1 MRRAYILLVIFL
13 LGFGCIEDRV
23 YPSDKTETL
32 LSNSSMDF
40 DNDGINDYSVYKFNP
55 VTKTDAGVSIQRIV
69 TVATYTKGTYT
80 TIDPNL
86 TDVDL
91 LLADQ
96 SLDEFS
102 KSRFQSDSACSKN
115 IGLLNVVCSDV
126 TTCSRLC
133 STSVKCKEI
142 AANYDEVLAG
152 SMISYVQDNNEL
164 RSLILDARRMVLN
177 LRNTTDEERN
187 TFLDKTRS
195 MVGRVSSINANP
207 LYTHP
212 MLLLCDPSEYG
223 LSYVAEAAQRI
234 GDYETTPDYYHYRV
248 MLTTTPVGEEGPEL
262 GKEVLGVGIT
272 DRMPQ
277 TVVPQAGQ
285 ISSIQDLLADEENGW
300 VVINWNSPTP
310 SEKGYVFEYE
320 FTSTVGPST
329 LLAALRT
336 PSVTIKNVDLS
347 GLVPT
352 EALYKALHGI
362 LGNYYMALGAALG
375 FTIAF
380 IFFLYNLVILG
391 ITMVTERAAGS
402 TFTAGFRKAFGRT
415 AVRYKSDA
423 VVAFI
428 FLAAGFY
435 VTTFHAVQPTTAP
448 GLLQSVEF
456 LLKSSFGT
464 LGLGLT
470 LIGVVMAYF
479 AAENLSKVVI
489 LERAYGMVIRQ
500 ERDMYIAKAGSL
512 KEKMKELE
520 MLIEQ
525 FTQEEFDVSKEYDV
539 LTALKGQDIE
549 ALTKNI
555 TAQSKTRIDNH
566 LNAIENAISSLKQRK
581 RLADENWPK
590 WKDNISKI
598 LEEQNEVFASSLV
611 TVPGSLRAWALNRYY
626 KELGGGS
633 GIVLEHDGLKKR
645 KLSADKVIHDMLL
658 KGLLKAAVVI
668 RQDNIET
675 AEFAEGSGTVSKALM
690 LKLRTYMRALAKK
703 LGQHEPASFVSIG
716 GKDVLVYMKGR
727 STESFIVVKR
737 DKFNEAI
744 DLWKGKMKLL
754 ESG

>member
-32 LSNSSMDF
+32 LTNVSKDF
-40 DNDGINDYSVYKFNP
+40 DSDGIDDYSIYTFNP
-55 VTKTDAGVSIQRIV
+55 VTKTDAGVKVQRIV
-69 TVATYTKGTYT
+69 TVTTYTKGTYT
-80 TIDPNL
+80 SIDPNL

-152 SMISYVQDNNEL
+152 SMISYVQDNNEI
-164 RSLILDARRMVLN
+164 RSLILDARRMVLD

-187 TFLDKTRS
+187 TFLDKTRG
-195 MVGRVSSINANP
+195 MIGRVSSINANP

-212 MLLLCDPSEYG
+212 LLLLCDPSEYG
-223 LSYVAEAAQRI
+223 LNYVVEAAQRI
-234 GDYETTPDYYHYRV
+234 GTYDTSPDYYHYRV
-248 MLTTTPVGEEGPEL
+248 MLTTTPIGEEEAEL

-277 TVVPQAGQ
+277 TVVAQKGQ
-285 ISSIQDLLADEENGW
+285 ISSIQDLLAEEENGW
-300 VVINWNSPTP
+300 VVVKWNSPTP

-329 LLAALRT
+329 LLSALRV
-336 PSVTIKNVDLS
+336 PSITIKNADLS

-352 EALYKALHGI
+352 NMVYKILYGV

-375 FTIAF
+375 ITIAF
-380 IFFLYNLVILG
+380 IFFIYNLVILA
-391 ITMVTERAAGS
+391 ITMVGERAAGS

-415 AVRYKSDA
+415 AVRYKSDI
-423 VVAFI
+423 VVAVI
-428 FLAAGFY
+428 FLIAGFY
-435 VTTFHAVQPTTAP
+435 ITTFQAVQPTTPP
-448 GLLQSVEF
+448 GLLESVEF

-479 AAENLSKVVI
+479 AAENLGKVVI

-500 ERDMYIAKAGSL
+500 ERDMYIAKAGKL

-520 MLIEQ
+520 MLVEQ
-525 FTQEEFDVSKEYDV
+525 FTQEDFDVSKEYDV
-539 LTALKGQDIE
+539 LTSLKGQDIE

-555 TAQSKTRIDNH
+555 TAQTKTRIDNH
-566 LNAIENAISSLKQRK
+566 LSAIESAVSSLKQRK

-590 WKDNISKI
+590 WKENISKI
-598 LEEQNEVFASSLV
+598 LQEQNEVFASSLV

-633 GIVLEHDGLKKR
+633 GIVLEHDGLKKK
-645 KLSADKVIHDMLL
+645 KLSADRIIHEMLL
-658 KGLLKAAVVI
+658 KGMLKAAVVI
-668 RQDNIET
+668 RQDAIET
-675 AEFAEGSGTVSKALM
+675 AEFAEGTGTVSKALM
-690 LKLRTYMRALAKK
+690 LKLRTYMRSLAKK

-727 STESFIVVKR
+727 STESFIIVTR

-754 ESG
+754 ENG

>member
-23 YPSDKTETL
+23 YPSDKTESL
-32 LSNSSMDF
+32 LSNASKDF
-40 DNDGINDYSVYKFNP
+40 DSDGINDYTVYTFNP
-55 VTKTDAGVSIQRIV
+55 VTKTDAGVRVQRIV
-69 TVATYTKGTYT
+69 TVTTYTKGTYT
-80 TIDPNL
+80 QIDPNL

-91 LLADQ
+91 LLADE

-133 STSVKCKEI
+133 STSVKCKDI
-142 AANYDEVLAG
+142 AANYEDVLAG
-152 SMISYVQDNNEL
+152 SMISYVQDNNEI

-177 LRNTTDEERN
+177 LRNTTSEERD

-195 MVGRVSSINANP
+195 MIGRVSSINANP
-207 LYTHP
+207 LYSHP

-223 LSYVAEAAQRI
+223 LNYVVDAAQRI
-234 GDYETTPDYYHYRV
+234 GTYQTSPDYYHYRIMV
-248 MLTTTPVGEEGPEL
+248 TTTPVGEDNVEL

-277 TVVPQAGQ
+277 TVVSQAGQ

-300 VVINWNSPTP
+300 VVIDWNSPRP

-320 FTSTVGPST
+320 FTSTVGPET

-336 PSVTIKNVDLS
+336 PGVTIKNADLS
-347 GLVPT
+347 GLIPT
-352 EALYKALHGI
+352 NITYGI
-362 LGNYYMALGAALG
+362 LYSILKNYYMALGAALG
-375 FTIAF
+375 LTIAVL
-380 IFFLYNLVILG
+380 FLIYNLVILAV
-391 ITMVTERAAGS
+391 TMVTERASGS
-402 TFTAGFRKAFGRT
+402 SFTAGFRKAFGRT

-423 VVAFI
+423 IVAFI

-435 VTTFHAVQPTTAP
+435 ITTFHAVQPTTPP
-448 GLLQSVEF
+448 GILQSIEF

-479 AAENLSKVVI
+479 AAENLGKVVI

-500 ERDMYIAKAGSL
+500 ERDTYLAKAGKL
-512 KEKMKELE
+512 KEKLKELE
-520 MLIEQ
+520 MLVEQ
-525 FTQEEFDVSKEYDV
+525 FTQEDFDVSKEYDV
-539 LTALKGQDIE
+539 LTSIKGQDIDG
-549 ALTKNI
+549 LSKNI
-555 TAQSKTRIDNH
+555 TPQTKTRIDNH
-566 LNAIENAISSLKQRK
+566 LNSIESAVASLKQRK
-581 RLADENWPK
+581 KLADENWPK

-611 TVPGSLRAWALNRYY
+611 TVPGSLRAWALNRYH
-626 KELGGGS
+626 KEMGGE
-633 GIVLEHDGLKKR
+633 GIVLEHDGLKKK
-645 KLSADKVIHDMLL
+645 KLSADKIIHEMLL

-668 RQDNIET
+668 RGDTIET
-675 AEFAEGSGTVSKALM
+675 AEFAEGTGTVSKALM
-690 LKLRTYMRALAKK
+690 LKLRTYMRSLAKK
-703 LGQHEPASFVSIG
+703 LGQHEPQSFVSIG

-727 STESFIVVKR
+727 ASESFIVVKR
-737 DKFNEAI
+737 DRFNEAI

-754 ESG
+754 ENS